1 MIMEA
6 IISGAALGIVS
17 SFHCVGMCGP
27 IAFSLPLQH
36 LHVMQ
41 RQVGLVLYN
50 LGRISTYVVLG
61 ALFGALGRTF
71 YVGGWQQWF
80 SIVLGVIVLLFGT
93 LPYVQ
98 TRYFKFRWIDHF
110 QQRVQNWI
118 SYFLQQGGLTSM
130 FFLGAAN
137 GLLPCGMVYVAIT
150 GALAAGTIEGGMLF
164 MAGFG
169 FGTFPAMLMIGSL
182 GFIISM
188 KARLLM
194 RKGVPFFVAAMG
206 IILILRGLNLNIP
219 FISPI
224 LQPLSQGAVSC
235 HQ

>member
-1 MIMEA
+1 MIIEA

-36 LHVMQ
+36 RNAIQ

-50 LGRISTYVVLG
+50 FGRISTYVILG

-71 YVGGWQQWF
+71 YLGGWQQWF
-80 SIVLGVIVLLFGT
+80 SIVLGVVVLLFGA
-93 LPYVQ
+93 LPFFQ
-98 TRYFKFRWIDHF
+98 SSSFKMKWIDDF
-110 QQRVQNWI
+110 QHRVQNWI
-118 SYFLQQGGLTSM
+118 GYFLKQGGLTSM

-169 FGTFPAMLMIGSL
+169 LGTFPAMIMIGSL
-182 GFIISM
+182 GFFISM
-188 KARLLM
+188 KARLFM
-194 RKGVPFFVAAMG
+194 RKGVPYFVAVMG

-219 FISPI
+219 FISPL
-224 LQPLSQGAVSC
+224 LQPLSEGVVQC

>member
-1 MIMEA
+1 MLEA

-36 LHVMQ
+36 LNGIQ
-41 RQVGLVLYN
+41 RQIGLVLYN
-50 LGRISTYVVLG
+50 AGRISTYVVLG

-71 YVGGWQQWF
+71 YMGGWQQWF
-80 SIVLGVIVLLFGT
+80 SIILGIIVLLFGT
-93 LPYVQ
+93 WPFFQ
-98 TRYFKFRWIDHF
+98 SRYFKFQWVDKF
-110 QQRVQNWI
+110 QQKVQNWI
-118 SYFLQQGGLTSM
+118 GYFLQRGGLTSM

-150 GALAAGTIEGGMLF
+150 GAMAAGSVDGGMLF

-169 FGTFPAMLMIGSL
+169 LGTFPAMFLIGSL
-182 GFIISM
+182 GFFISIKTRM
-188 KARLLM
+188 FM
-194 RKGVPFFVAAMG
+194 RRGVPYFVAAMG

-219 FISPI
+219 FISPV
-224 LQPLSQGAVSC
+224 LQPLSDGAVSC

>member
-1 MIMEA
+1 
-6 IISGAALGIVS
+6 
-17 SFHCVGMCGP
+17 
-27 IAFSLPLQH
+27 
-36 LHVMQ
+36 
-41 RQVGLVLYN
+41 
-50 LGRISTYVVLG
+50 
-61 ALFGALGRTF
+61 
-71 YVGGWQQWF
+71 
-80 SIVLGVIVLLFGT
+80 
-93 LPYVQ
+93 
-98 TRYFKFRWIDHF
+98 
-110 QQRVQNWI
+110 
-118 SYFLQQGGLTSM
+118 M